1 MKKGLHDLLFAI
13 WIDNQKA
20 MIIRD
25 EPGGVYHYELIQNEH
40 SKEHFPGEKTDKTG
54 LFGTTLN
61 NESHDQNRENEHLK
75 KFIKQVANNIRYAN
89 TIYIMGPGDTR
100 HLLQNELEGHKDL
113 EKIIIQNSPAEKMD
127 KDAFE
132 RKARSLFSVA

>member
-13 WIDNQKA
+13 WIDSQKA

-25 EPGGVYHYELIQNEH
+25 EPGGVYHYELIQNEL
-40 SKEHFPGEKTDKTG
+40 SKERFPGEKTDKTG